1 MGETG
6 LTTLSYVNTVIRE
19 RPRQIHKG
27 QCGRVLIVA
36 GSVGMAGACVL
47 STGAALRSGAGLV
60 KAAVPEED
68 LSDPADRSAA
78 GYLHQCFRP
87 GVLTVGISV

>member
-47 STGAALRSGAGLV
+47 STGAAPVSYTHLYQYILSN
-60 KAAVPEED
+60 PD
-68 LSDPADRSAA
+68 LADRLHYGCHHRLLYHGKA
-78 GYLHQCFRP
+78 GCT
-87 GVLTVGISV
+87 G

>member
-47 STGAALRSGAGLV
+47 STSAALRSGAGLV
-60 KAAVPEED
+60 KAAVPEEIF
-68 LSDPADRSAA
+68 PIA

-87 GVLTVGISV
+87 GVLTVGISA

>member
-60 KAAVPEED
+60 KAAVPEEIFPI
-68 LSDPADRSAA
+68 LQIAVPQATCTCLLYTSDAADD
-78 GYLHQCFRP
+78 
-87 GVLTVGISV
+87 